1 MTSEALLLPAVLD
14 LQAASPLKATL
25 LEHRG
30 GDVQIDASNVQR
42 LGALCLQV
50 LLAGARTWSEDG
62 HAYRIEPRS
71 DAFSDT
77 LTLFGAAD
85 RLAGSDASGETL

>member
-1 MTSEALLLPAVLD
+1 MASDALVLPAVLD
-14 LQAASPLKATL
+14 LKAAAPLKAAL

-30 GDVQIDASNVQR
+30 GDVQIDASGVQR

-50 LLAGARTWSEDG
+50 LLAGGRAWSEDG

-85 RLAGSDASGETL
+85 RLSGPDAPGETL

>member
-1 MTSEALLLPAVLD
+1 MATDALVLPAVLD
-14 LQAASPLKATL
+14 LKAASPLKAAL
-25 LEHRG
+25 LDHRG
-30 GDVQIDASNVQR
+30 GDVLIDASDVQR

-50 LLAGARTWSEDG
+50 LLAGARAWSEDG

-71 DAFSDT
+71 DAFADA

-85 RLAGSDASGETL
+85 RLAGPHASGETL